1 MFEPL
6 TLALRTEGP
15 VSHLVYPHNYAY
27 QSENFAVAIFLYEI
41 V

>member
-6 TLALRTEGP
+6 TLVLGIEGA
-15 VSHLVYPHNYAY
+15 VSHLLYPHNYAY
-27 QSENFAVAIFLYEI
+27 QSENFAVAMFLYEI